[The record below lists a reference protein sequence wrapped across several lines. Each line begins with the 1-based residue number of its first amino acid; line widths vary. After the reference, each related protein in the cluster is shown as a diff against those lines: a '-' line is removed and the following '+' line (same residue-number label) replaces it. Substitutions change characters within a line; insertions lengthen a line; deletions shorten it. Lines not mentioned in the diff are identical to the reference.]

1 MPRLT
6 EPTRRVLIVDDH
18 PMVREGLASMLEGE
32 VGELAQAGTG
42 EEALSRVREM
52 RPDLVLLDLKLPDLD
67 GLTVLQRVK
76 ALAPETSVV
85 IVTMHDDPGFI
96 RRAVE
101 LGAAGYV
108 LKGITRRE
116 LVATVGAVCE
126 GESVLAPDALR
137 RLLGGVARV
146 TATSDGLPG
155 STGLT
160 GIERGVLAMLADG
173 RTNKEIA
180 QHLRLSVGSVKK
192 CVQRLLKTL
201 EVSDRTQAA
210 VEAVRRKLVE

>member
-6 EPTRRVLIVDDH
+6 ERKRRVLIVDDH

-32 VGELAQAGTG
+32 VGDLFQAGTG
-42 EEALSRVREM
+42 EEALGRVREM

-67 GLTVLQRVK
+67 GLTVLQRIK

-85 IVTMHDDPGFI
+85 IVTMHDDPEFI
-96 RRAVE
+96 RQAVE

-126 GESVLAPDALR
+126 GESVLAREALR
-137 RLLGGVARV
+137 RLLGGVARGD
-146 TATSDGLPG
+146 ATGDGGPG
-155 STGLT
+155 STRLT
-160 GIERGVLAMLADG
+160 DVERDVLAMLADG

-180 QHLRLSVGSVKK
+180 QHLRWSVGSVKK
-192 CVQRLLKTL
+192 CVQRLLKVL
-201 EVSDRTQAA
+201 GVSDRTQAA
-210 VEAVRRKLVE
+210 VEAVRRKLVD

>member
-1 MPRLT
+1 MPRLA
-6 EPTRRVLIVDDH
+6 ERKRRILIVDDH

-32 VGELAQAGTG
+32 VEELAQAGTG
-42 EEALSRVREM
+42 EEAIGRVRDL

-85 IVTMHDDPGFI
+85 IVTMHDDPEFI

-126 GESVLAPDALR
+126 GESVLAPAALR
-137 RLLGGVARV
+137 RLLGDMARPS
-146 TATSDGLPG
+146 TGSDGGPG
-155 STGLT
+155 PMELT
-160 GIERGVLAMLADG
+160 QVERDVLALLAEG

-180 QHLRLSVGSVKK
+180 QQLDWSVGSVKK
-192 CVQRLLKTL
+192 CIQRLLKIL

-210 VEAVRRKLVE
+210 VEAVRRKLVN

>member
-1 MPRLT
+1 MPRLA
-6 EPTRRVLIVDDH
+6 ERKRRILIVDDH
-18 PMVREGLASMLEGE
+18 PMVRDGLASMLEGE
-32 VGELAQAGTG
+32 VGELEQAGTG
-42 EEALSRVREM
+42 EEALSRVQEL
-52 RPDLVLLDLKLPDLD
+52 RPDLVLLDLELPDLD

-85 IVTMHDDPGFI
+85 IVTMHDDPAFI

-116 LVATVGAVCE
+116 LVATVSAVCA
-126 GESVLAPDALR
+126 GESVLSPTALR
-137 RLLGGVARV
+137 RLLEQVAPAR
-146 TATSDGLPG
+146 ATSDGE
-155 STGLT
+155 TGPRELT
-160 GIERGVLAMLADG
+160 QVERDVLALLAEG

-180 QHLRLSVGSVKK
+180 QRLRWSVGSVKK
-192 CVQRLLKTL
+192 CVQRLLRTL

-210 VEAVRRKLVE
+210 VEAVRRKLVN

>member
-1 MPRLT
+1 M
-6 EPTRRVLIVDDH
+6 
-18 PMVREGLASMLEGE
+18 
-32 VGELAQAGTG
+32 
-42 EEALSRVREM
+42 
-52 RPDLVLLDLKLPDLD
+52 LLDLKLPDLD

-85 IVTMHDDPGFI
+85 IVTMHDDPEFI

-116 LVATVGAVCE
+116 LVATIGAVCE

-146 TATSDGLPG
+146 STAGADGP
-155 STGLT
+155 SWTGLT
-160 GIERGVLAMLADG
+160 QVERSVLAMLAPW
-173 RTNKEIA
+173 N
-180 QHLRLSVGSVKK
+180 
-192 CVQRLLKTL
+192 
-201 EVSDRTQAA
+201 
-210 VEAVRRKLVE
+210 VEAVGAAERRSPLMVPALKLSGFAFTSTSDAI

>member
-1 MPRLT
+1 MPRLA
-6 EPTRRVLIVDDH
+6 ERKHRVLIVDDH

-32 VGELAQAGTG
+32 VDALDQAGTG
-42 EEALSRVREM
+42 EEALRRVREL

-67 GLTVLQRVK
+67 GLTVLQRLK
-76 ALAPETSVV
+76 ALAPQTGV
-85 IVTMHDDPGFI
+85 IVVTMHDDPGFI

-116 LVATVGAVCE
+116 LVATVSAVCE
-126 GESVLAPDALR
+126 GESVLAPEALR
-137 RLLGGVARV
+137 RLLEGVTPAAEWAPR
-146 TATSDGLPG
+146 
-155 STGLT
+155 GLT
-160 GIERGVLAMLADG
+160 QVERDVLTLLAEG
-173 RTNKEIA
+173 RTSKEIG
-180 QHLRLSVGSVKK
+180 QRLRWSVGSVKK

-210 VEAVRRKLVE
+210 VEAVRRKLVS

>member
-1 MPRLT
+1 MPPLAERK
-6 EPTRRVLIVDDH
+6 RRILIVDDH

-42 EEALSRVREM
+42 EEALSRVREI

-85 IVTMHDDPGFI
+85 IVTMHDDPEFI

-137 RLLGGVARV
+137 RLLGEVAR
-146 TATSDGLPG
+146 ASAAGAGGPG
-155 STGLT
+155 PTGLAEV
-160 GIERGVLAMLADG
+160 ERDVLAMLADG

-180 QHLRLSVGSVKK
+180 QQLRWSVGSVKK
-192 CVQRLLKTL
+192 CVQRLLKVL

>member
-1 MPRLT
+1 MPRLA
-6 EPTRRVLIVDDH
+6 ERKIRVLIVDDH
-18 PMVREGLASMLEGE
+18 PMVRDGLASMLEGE
-32 VGELAQAGTG
+32 VGELGQAGTG
-42 EEALSRVREM
+42 EEALSRVRER

-67 GLTVLQRVK
+67 GLTVLQRLK
-76 ALAPETSVV
+76 TLAPQTSVI
-85 IVTMHDDPGFI
+85 IVTMHDAPEFI

-116 LVATVGAVCE
+116 LVATVSAVCE
-126 GESVLAPDALR
+126 GESVLAPAALR
-137 RLLGGVARV
+137 RLLEEV
-146 TATSDGLPG
+146 TPVPAPTDSEGDPK
-155 STGLT
+155 GLT
-160 GIERGVLAMLADG
+160 RVERDVLALLAEG

-180 QHLRLSVGSVKK
+180 QRLRWSVGSVKK

-210 VEAVRRKLVE
+210 VEAVRRKLVS